1 MEGKQLMYQD
11 EQCQRSYPAPTGNKF
26 YYGLVSSEWQ
36 FLSYCQKA
44 WEFPGPVF
52 VHQIPELLSPQKS
65 PADSKLLEALPV
77 R

>member
-1 MEGKQLMYQD
+1 MNNVKGPILHPQAISHSEPAALYQP
-11 EQCQRSYPAPTGNKF
+11 QY
-26 YYGLVSSEWQ
+26 
-36 FLSYCQKA
+36 QKSIYD
-44 WEFPGPVF
+44 WSMNGPVF